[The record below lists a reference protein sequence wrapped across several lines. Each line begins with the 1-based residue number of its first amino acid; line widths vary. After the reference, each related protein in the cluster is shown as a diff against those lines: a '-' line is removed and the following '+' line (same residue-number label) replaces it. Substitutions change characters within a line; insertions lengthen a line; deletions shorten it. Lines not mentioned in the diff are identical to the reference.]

1 MKIVYDY
8 QGLTTDNVK
17 VFNKTLEY
25 TKEDKPI
32 ILEYLKEHYPE
43 WWLEPEVHPLP
54 DIITI
59 YITLEEDLVSFDINT
74 ELLKD

>member
-1 MKIVYDY
+1 MRIIYDLQGTTFDNAKVYKKY
-8 QGLTTDNVK
+8 
-17 VFNKTLEY
+17 LEY

-43 WWLEPEVHPLP
+43 WWLEPELYPLP